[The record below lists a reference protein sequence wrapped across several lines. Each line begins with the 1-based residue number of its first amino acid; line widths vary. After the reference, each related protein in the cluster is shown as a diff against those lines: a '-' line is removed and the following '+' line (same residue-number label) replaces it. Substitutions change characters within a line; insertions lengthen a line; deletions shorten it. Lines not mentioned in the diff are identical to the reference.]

1 MATISTTIMLKDK
14 VSESLIKIER
24 NIGKTKRSFEHLG
37 LKILYATHAVHLL
50 ARAFGHLK
58 DALVEPIRE
67 SAKFELLL
75 SRMTVA
81 LGNGKQA
88 YSEFS
93 KAIDFAK
100 KTPFNTDDVVQAYI
114 LLKNAGVETEHIFD
128 TIKMIGDTAQGNNTK
143 FQKLIYNYSQIMTK
157 GVATELDLR
166 EFANQL
172 VPISKVLEDMR
183 ASGEF
188 PDKLAKA
195 HYVTEAFRRLTKEG
209 GLFFDAMKL
218 GYLTLEGKTNRFV
231 ETLDLV
237 KKAFGDVYLNANK
250 FLVDLSTDTL
260 DKIEAFIKNN
270 HKAIVEISRTL
281 SFILIIS
288 TAILAVWGVF
298 WLMTHIKTTLIIMT
312 IGVIIKF
319 IHKLF
324 NNASGGIISVL
335 GLIGSVVGVI
345 VTIFQTIFNFIH
357 NIVGTIWN
365 LVTGL
370 VEFFEMLAQLWYAI
384 FNGGFRKAFGLFKL
398 WLLNMY
404 ESVARLFVTIL
415 SPIFQLVDFLF
426 NGNVNKRFGEWIN
439 GFQEKKKKIRD
450 EYGISTPTSMEHLGS
465 SGVFT
470 NATKGYM
477 LGKSFESKLM
487 GKLTTIDD
495 YLKGINTNTK
505 KTATGITKDELSLD
519 DDYRNLLIELAKYDY
534 DWRYSGLKPVTQ
546 VINMHTVNISS
557 EGDVDN
563 VVEYF
568 TRRLMELAGGSNIY
582 HGEADW

>member
-281 SFILIIS
+281 SYILIIS

-298 WLMTHIKTTLIIMT
+298 WLLTHIKTTLIIMT

-324 NNASGGIISVL
+324 NNASGHIVSILGI
-335 GLIGSVVGVI
+335 IGSVVGVI
-345 VTIFQTIFNFIH
+345 VTIFKTIFYFIH
-357 NIVGTIWN
+357 NIVATIWS

-370 VEFFEMLAQLWYAI
+370 TEFFEI
-384 FNGGFRKAFGLFKL
+384 FIALFTGNFRKAFGLVKL
-398 WLLNMY
+398 WVLNLC
-404 ESVARLFVTIL
+404 ESVGRLIATIL
-415 SPIFQLVDFLF
+415 SPILHIFDFLF
-426 NGNVNKRFGEWIN
+426 GTTANKNFGKLFDDI
-439 GFQEKKKKIRD
+439 QKEKQKIRD
-450 EYGISTPTSMEHLGS
+450 EYGISTPTYMEHLGLE

-470 NATKGYM
+470 NANKGFM
-477 LGKSFESKLM
+477 LGKSFETKLM

-519 DDYRNLLIELAKYDY
+519 DDYRDLLIELAKYDY
-534 DWRYSGLKPVTQ
+534 DWRYSGKQPVTQ
-546 VINMHTVNISS
+546 EIHMHTVNISS
-557 EGDVDN
+557 KGDVDN
-563 VVEYF
+563 VVEF
-568 TRRLMELAGGSNIY
+568 LTRRLMELAGGSVVY
-582 HGEADW
+582 QGEADW